1 MAGTKTSR
9 PRVRDHP
16 RTQRR
21 GTLGSE
27 AMRPHR
33 GSANSVGEQAG
44 QQSGP
49 TAASPSPAGVSQ
61 ISSSSAHEQLE

>member
-1 MAGTKTSR
+1 MAGTKTSH
-9 PRVRDHP
+9 PRVRDQP
-16 RTQRR
+16 RTQRS

-27 AMRPHR
+27 GISPQC

-44 QQSGP
+44 QRSGP

-61 ISSSSAHEQLE
+61 IRSSAAHAQLE